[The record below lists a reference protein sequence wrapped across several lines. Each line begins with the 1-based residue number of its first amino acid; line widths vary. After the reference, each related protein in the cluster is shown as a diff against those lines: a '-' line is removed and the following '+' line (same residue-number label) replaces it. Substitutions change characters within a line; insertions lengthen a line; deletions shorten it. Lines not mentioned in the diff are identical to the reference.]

1 MSVSGLAYGGR
12 AYTPDLSAVL
22 QGLVSR
28 LLRQESIETG
38 STIYVHKAL
47 VAYLEK
53 LSHEGKAT
61 GTAGLEE
68 IKRFSQMAAERD
80 VRVMFTGEVPR
91 TIDRLD
97 TLVLSHLVR
106 ELAQDQA
113 AILITSDRNTLL
125 AAEAMGIETIYA
137 REHGVERLTLEEFFD
152 AQTMS
157 VHLIEDVPPIAKKGK
172 PGDWRFTQIRSHPVS
187 RLEIERIVDELIEA
201 ARAREDS
208 FIEID
213 RAGSTIIQLGN
224 YRIVISR
231 PPLSS
236 RWEITAVR
244 PLVKLSLSDYD
255 LPSKLVK
262 RLEEKAEGILIAG
275 APGMGKTTFAQAL
288 AEYYASKGRVVK
300 TIESPRDMS
309 LPPDVIQYSKN
320 FAGKDELHDI
330 LLLSRPDYTFFDELR
345 GDEDFK
351 LYVDL
356 RLAGIGMVG
365 VMHATTPIDAVQ
377 RFIGRVELG
386 VIPSIIDTV
395 IFIDRGTVAKVYE
408 LSMTVKLP
416 TGLKEADLSR
426 PVVEVKDFLTGE
438 LEYEIYTFGEQTV
451 VVPVRKAR
459 RKKLE
464 TKLKKTL
471 EALFPGA
478 EIELRGENT
487 VVIKLPQTE
496 ARILSRKARKLRRLA
511 DKHGVEFR
519 LETLE

>member
-1 MSVSGLAYGGR
+1 MVIPASQTRR
-12 AYTPDLSAVL
+12 AYVPDLSSIL
-22 QGLVSR
+22 QGMVSR
-28 LLRQESIETG
+28 LLRQGEIEPY
-38 STIYVHKAL
+38 STIYVHKA
-47 VAYLEK
+47 VVVYLEK
-53 LSHEGKAT
+53 LSQEGKAT
-61 GTAGLEE
+61 GIAGLEE
-68 IKRFSQMAAERD
+68 LKRISIIAEERD
-80 VRVMFTGEVPR
+80 ISVIFAGEAPRQPERV
-91 TIDRLD
+91 D
-97 TLVLSHLVR
+97 TLLINHLVR
-106 ELAQDQA
+106 ELAREQA
-113 AILITSDRNTLL
+113 AVLITSDRTTQL
-125 AAEAMGIETIYA
+125 AAEASGLETLFA
-137 REHGVERLTLEEFFD
+137 RGAVSERLSLEEFFD
-152 AQTMS
+152 RETMS
-157 VHLIEDVPPIAKKGK
+157 VHLIEDVPPIAKKGR
-172 PGDWRFTQIRSHPVS
+172 PGDWRFVKVRETPVT
-187 RLEIERIVDELIEA
+187 RLEIERIVDELVEA

-213 RAGSTIIQLGN
+213 RAGSTIIQLGS
-224 YRIVISR
+224 YRIVVSR

-236 RWEITAVR
+236 RWEITAVK
-244 PLVKLSLSDYD
+244 PLVKLSLEDYN
-255 LPSKLVK
+255 LPPKLVK

-288 AEYYASKGRVVK
+288 AEHYSSKGKVVK

-309 LPPDVIQYSKN
+309 LPPNVVQYSKN
-320 FAGKDELHDI
+320 FAVKDELHDI

-395 IFIDRGTVAKVYE
+395 IFVDKGSIAKVYE
-408 LSMTVKLP
+408 LNMTVKLP

-451 VVPVRKAR
+451 VVPVKKA
-459 RKKLE
+459 KKKRLE
-464 TKLKKTL
+464 SKLRKTL

-478 EIELRGENT
+478 EIELRGDNT
-487 VVIKLPQTE
+487 VVIRLPASE
-496 ARILSRKARKLRRLA
+496 ARILSRKARKLRKLGE
-511 DKHGVEFR
+511 KHGVEFR
-519 LETLE
+519 VETID

>member
-1 MSVSGLAYGGR
+1 MSLLEISGPGR
-12 AYTPDLSAVL
+12 AYVPDLSSVL

-28 LLRQESIETG
+28 LMKQGRLESD
-38 STIYVHKAL
+38 STIYVHRAL
-47 VAYLEK
+47 VVYLEK
-53 LSHEGKAT
+53 LSQEGKAT
-61 GTAGLEE
+61 GIAGLEE
-68 IKRFSQMAAERD
+68 IKRFSELAEERGIM
-80 VRVMFTGEVPR
+80 VHFSGEVPR
-91 TIDRLD
+91 QLDRLD
-97 TLVLSHLVR
+97 TLTLSHLVR
-106 ELAQDQA
+106 ELARDQA
-113 AILITSDRNTLL
+113 GVLITSDRNAHL
-125 AAEAMGIETIYA
+125 AAQAMGIETIFVS
-137 REHGVERLTLEEFFD
+137 GVETGRLTLEEFFD
-152 AQTMS
+152 SQTMS
-157 VHLIEDVPPIAKKGK
+157 VHLIEEVPPIAKKGK
-172 PGDWRFTQIRSHPVS
+172 PGDWKFVQIREEPVS
-187 RLEIERIVDELIEA
+187 RLEIERIVDELVEA

-213 RAGSTIIQLGN
+213 RAGSTIIQLGS

-244 PLVKLSLSDYD
+244 PLVKLSLDDYE
-255 LPSKLVK
+255 LPPKLVK

-309 LPPDVIQYSKN
+309 LPAEVIQYSKN
-320 FAGKDELHDI
+320 FAVKDELHDI

-345 GDEDFK
+345 GDEDFR

-395 IFIDRGTVAKVYE
+395 IFIDRGQVAKVYE

-426 PVVEVKDFLTGE
+426 PVVEVKDFLTGD

-451 VVPVRKAR
+451 VVPVKKAR
-459 RKKLE
+459 KKRLE
-464 TKLKKTL
+464 SKLRKTL

-487 VVIKLPQTE
+487 VVIRLPSSE
-496 ARILSRKARKLRRLA
+496 ARILSRKARKLKRLA

-519 LETLE
+519 VETLD